1 MSSRR
6 KASMYSLG
14 IRAGGMTDQ
23 VNFIGGK

>member
-6 KASMYSLG
+6 KASMYSFS
-14 IRAGGMTDQ
+14 IRAGGMGDR